1 MRNLCLFLFALL
13 LAPAAV
19 ADGSAVD
26 GTNGGDGNGRLVS
39 VPILVYHRFGPTVAD
54 ETTVQ
59 TRVFAAQLEYL
70 HAHGYVVIPLR
81 TLVEYLEGKAPAP
94 PVHAVVIT
102 ADDGHESVFT
112 DMFPLIKRYHVPVT
126 LFIYPSAISNAH
138 YAMTWAQLRQMR
150 DSGLADIQSHTY
162 WHPNFHVEK
171 KRLSARDYT
180 SFVQMQLAHSKA
192 ELERQVGGRV
202 DMLAWPFGIDDA
214 ELVRR
219 AREAGYVAAFTL
231 ARRRAS
237 RADDIMEL
245 PRYQMVNAVQ
255 GRAFARL
262 VAGSQVNGGQTPAG
276 VRHAPAG
283 GRHAKS

>member
-19 ADGSAVD
+19 AAESAVP
-26 GTNGGDGNGRLVS
+26 GAEGAGRDVT
-39 VPILVYHRFGPTVAD
+39 VPILVYHRFGPVAGAMTV
-54 ETTVQ
+54 ETK
-59 TRVFAAQLEYL
+59 VFAAQLDYL
-70 HAHGYVVIPLR
+70 HTHGYVVIPLR
-81 TLVEYLEGKAPAP
+81 TLVAYLAGKAPAP
-94 PVHAVVIT
+94 PAHAVVIT

-112 DMFPLIKRYHVPVT
+112 DMFPLIKRYHTPVT
-126 LFIYPSAISNAH
+126 LFVYPSAISNAH
-138 YAMTWAQLRQMR
+138 YAMTWEQLREMH

-162 WHPNFHVEK
+162 WHPDFHVEQ
-171 KRLSARDYT
+171 KRLSARDYA

-192 ELERQVGGRV
+192 VLERQVGGEV

-231 ARRRAS
+231 AGHRAS
-237 RADDIMEL
+237 RADDLMSL
-245 PRYQMVNAVQ
+245 PRYLMVNAMQ

-262 VAGSQVNGGQTPAG
+262 VAGPQVQGGKTPARAG
-276 VRHAPAG
+276 HAPARVRHA
-283 GRHAKS
+283 KN